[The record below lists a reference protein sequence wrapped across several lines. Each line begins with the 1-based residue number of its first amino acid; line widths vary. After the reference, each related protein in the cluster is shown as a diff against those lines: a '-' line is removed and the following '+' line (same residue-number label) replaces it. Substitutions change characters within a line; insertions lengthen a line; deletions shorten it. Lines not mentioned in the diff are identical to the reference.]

1 MGDIKSAR
9 EIAMEKVEELGE
21 ATEAERLEW
30 KYTPQGEELAARYIK
45 RGCNLVDELSKY
57 EEKARRY
64 IIAGAEDVLIGNIG
78 LPVNDSAR
86 KSNRKVMDGLKALMD
101 GLKALKSDKV
111 GVENVFS
118 KMRNIFKHYAEQGEQ
133 QRRQA
138 YESLKAEFTAKIQQ
152 AVQQQLGSTMG
163 FKIDVDN
170 QPQFQA
176 EWRKLQIQLDSQ
188 YIALLNEYKQE
199 LRTVS

>member
-1 MGDIKSAR
+1 MDDIKSAR
-9 EIAMEKVEELGE
+9 EIAMEKTKELGE
-21 ATEAERLEW
+21 ATEGERLKW
-30 KYTPQGEELAARYIK
+30 KYTPQGKELAARYIK
-45 RGCNLVDELSKY
+45 QGCNLVEELSKY
-57 EEKARRY
+57 EEKARGY
-64 IIAGAEDVLIGNIG
+64 IITGAEDVLIGNIG

-86 KSNRKVMDGLKALMD
+86 RNNRKVMDGLKT
-101 GLKALKSDKV
+101 LKSDKV

-152 AVQQQLGSTMG
+152 AVQQQLGSTLG
-163 FKIDVDN
+163 LKIDVDN

-176 EWRKLQIQLDSQ
+176 EWRKVRIQLDSQ
-188 YIALLNEYKQE
+188 YITLLNEYKQE
-199 LRTVS
+199 LKTVS